1 MGEAL
6 LSTRALTLG
15 AAVAALLGLLPA
27 CATTTETV
35 RSPAR
40 SVRGR
45 VGFGVMSTTQ
55 RQLGGTLSGFRTAIA
70 GASAPGVEPGGGDW
84 VWRVNKTGT
93 SLDLCHGPWASRPCR
108 TALFDGGPN
117 LMGPLVKFS
126 TYPVLVDPINLGR
139 VGVVS
144 TDAQGHVWVSGN
156 LVLDVKNQTMPVT
169 PGYGVWAL
177 GGGAMLHHCQLEGE
191 TPSCRVAKLPDGKP
205 VGGRPLSVKTYG
217 SGSDVREGVWIPRA
231 AASPC
236 SSGSRRRAARSS
248 TARRRAARPRP
259 PSAARSSSRAVASGS
274 RAWAR

>member
-1 MGEAL
+1 MIHRRSRRLAEKIGVTSLGALRIPRRMGDAL
-6 LSTRALTLG
+6 LSTRALRRG

-45 VGFGVMSTTQ
+45 MGFGVMSTTQ
-55 RQLGGTLSGFRTAIA
+55 RQLGGTISGFRTAVA

-117 LMGPLVKFS
+117 LMNSFVKFS

-144 TDAQGHVWVSGN
+144 TDAQGHVWVFGN
-156 LVLDVKNQTMPVT
+156 LVLDVSGPLDKGNQQ
-169 PGYGVWAL
+169 A
-177 GGGAMLHHCQLEGE
+177 H
-191 TPSCRVAKLPDGKP
+191 KDNK
-205 VGGRPLSVKTYG
+205 
-217 SGSDVREGVWIPRA
+217 
-231 AASPC
+231 
-236 SSGSRRRAARSS
+236 
-248 TARRRAARPRP
+248 
-259 PSAARSSSRAVASGS
+259 
-274 RAWAR
+274 